1 MSTLLKI
8 KILKKE
14 MTSTEKKIASYIL
27 KNKNNL
33 KELNTYEIASE
44 CGVSQASIV
53 RFSKKLGFSGF
64 PEFKISII
72 EDFGKNEYENNVSVI
87 DDKINKKDS
96 IESICKKIALKNIN
110 AVQNTLS
117 IMDMK
122 ELEKAITLIEKAKKV
137 MIVGIGFSGIV
148 AKDFSFKLVEIGKNI
163 IFENDSHMQLSYLT
177 TLTKNDVIFVISYSG
192 QTKEIY
198 DVIKEAKNRDIPII
212 SLTTLAPNLIRDL
225 ADIKLNTVD
234 LGENYRGSVLSPR
247 ISQFTVIDSIY
258 VNLILKNKKR
268 ENYIKNALKIVKEHK
283 IKK

>member
-14 MTSTEKKIASYIL
+14 MTNIEKKIANFIL
-27 KNKNNL
+27 KHKNNL
-33 KELNTYEIASE
+33 KELNTYEIASK

-53 RFSKKLGFSGF
+53 RFSKKMGFSGF

-72 EDFGKNEYENNVSVI
+72 EEFGKIEYENNISVI
-87 DDKINKKDS
+87 DDKITENDS
-96 IESICKKIALKNIN
+96 IENICKKVALRNIN
-110 AVQNTLS
+110 AIQNTLS
-117 IMDMK
+117 IMDMG
-122 ELEKAITLIEKAKKV
+122 ELDKASTFIEKARKI
-137 MIVGIGFSGIV
+137 MIIGIGFSGIV
-148 AKDFSFKLVEIGKNI
+148 AKDFSFKLVEIGKNV
-163 IFENDSHMQLSYLT
+163 IFENDTHMQLSYLT
-177 TLTKNDVIFVISYSG
+177 TLSKNDVIFVISYSG

-198 DVIKEAKNRDIPII
+198 EVIKEAKNRKIPII

-234 LGENYRGSVLSPR
+234 LGENYRGSALSPR

-258 VNLILKNKKR
+258 VNLILKNKER
-268 ENYIKNALKIVKEHK
+268 ENYIKNAIKIVKEHK